1 MNGAER
7 GQLSSVHTR
16 DMIYHMVYKV
26 QNCSWQVTR
35 RVAARMFLETRELA
49 EGRAFLVKRRS
60 KNVAVVAT
68 ANKMARTNWAL
79 LAYERAYQSGT

>member
-1 MNGAER
+1 
-7 GQLSSVHTR
+7 
-16 DMIYHMVYKV
+16 
-26 QNCSWQVTR
+26 
-35 RVAARMFLETRELA
+35 MFLETRELA